1 MINRSLLAA
10 SIAVALVQHAAAAP
24 LLPINARGLAMG
36 NTGVASAKMVH
47 APQYN
52 PALLSTAN
60 DTDDFSISFP
70 QLGIIF
76 SDEDKLIESFDDIA
90 NEDYADD
97 GSGNQESIIDHF
109 DTVLTNLDNLLSKGS
124 NSVEQ
129 KITILETALNDSSAD
144 TDTYTTNLR
153 AASLDLD
160 TSVGSVQIQTGDLTQ
175 TTFDL
180 TSELDRV
187 SGSPLSSSL
196 GINGAVAIPSE
207 TFVAAVS
214 VSGTAYFSGRL
225 FFTEDDQ
232 NLFNDFALAID
243 DYAGEVKEFTEATV
257 LLADYLDQAKTEC
270 DSDSGSTA
278 CQESQDQA
286 AAQAAVTS
294 EEQNDLKSF
303 NRTSG
308 STTIIETDDQG
319 SIVITEDP
327 DLTSS
332 VQVIAVDI
340 SEVAL
345 TLSRKFLI
353 DGKNLAIGITPKLQT
368 IKTFNYVANIED
380 DEIKN
385 QEIKNTEQNFSDFN
399 IDIGAAYQFG
409 PRKQWQAGIVVKNL
423 LSREYKTESNAY
435 GPGNEETT
443 ETTISLDTQLRG
455 GISHTTD
462 WTVIAF
468 DLDLMEN
475 APVAFE
481 KPTKYAAIGAE
492 LDLYD
497 TLQLRLGY
505 RKNLSVSDSAV
516 ASVGLGFSP
525 FGIHLDIAAMANPHD
540 PEKEAGAAF
549 ELGFYF

>member
-1 MINRSLLAA
+1 MIKRSLLAA
-10 SIAVALVQHAAAAP
+10 SIAIALVQQAAAAP

-36 NTGVASAKMVH
+36 STGVASAKMAN

-52 PALLSTAN
+52 PALLSTAT
-60 DTDDFSISFP
+60 DTDNFAIIFP

-97 GSGNQESIIDHF
+97 GSGNQESIVDHF
-109 DTVLTNLDNLLSKGS
+109 DTVLTNLDNLLSNGT

-129 KITILETALNDSSAD
+129 KIINLEAAFSDTAAD
-144 TDTYTTNLR
+144 ADTYTARLR
-153 AASLDLD
+153 EASLSLD
-160 TSVGSVQIQTGDLTQ
+160 TSVGSVQVQTSDLTQ

-187 SGSPLSSSL
+187 SGSPLSGYL
-196 GINGAVAIPSE
+196 GINGAIAIPNK
-207 TFVAAVS
+207 TFAAAVS
-214 VSGTAYFSGRL
+214 VSGSAYVSGRL

-232 NLFNDFALAID
+232 NLFNDYALAID
-243 DYAGEVKEFTEATV
+243 DYAREVKEFTAATV
-257 LLADYLDQAKTEC
+257 KLADDIDRAEADCEADSTSDACSESSEQAT
-270 DSDSGSTA
+270 
-278 CQESQDQA
+278 
-286 AAQAAVTS
+286 AQAEETE
-294 EEQNDLKSF
+294 EEQRDLKNF

-308 STTIIETDDQG
+308 STVIIETDDQG
-319 SIVITEDP
+319 NIVIKEDP

-332 VQVIAVDI
+332 VQVIVVDI
-340 SEVAL
+340 SEIEL

-353 DGKNLAIGITPKLQT
+353 DGKNIAIGITPKLQT
-368 IKTFNYVANIED
+368 IKTFNYVANIQG
-380 DEIKN
+380 EIDN
-385 QEIKNTEQNFSDFN
+385 QEIKDTEQNFSNFN

-409 PRKQWQAGIVVKNL
+409 ARKQWQAGIVVKNL
-423 LSREYKTESNAY
+423 LSQEYKTESNTY
-435 GPGNEETT
+435 GPGNGETT
-443 ETTISLDTQLRG
+443 ETTISLDTQIRG

-462 WTVIAF
+462 WTVVAF
-468 DLDLMEN
+468 DLDLKEN
-475 APVAFE
+475 APIAFE

-505 RKNLSVSDSAV
+505 RKNISVSDSAV

-525 FGIHLDIAAMANPHD
+525 FGIHLDIAAMANPSD
-540 PEKEAGAAF
+540 PEKEVGASL
-549 ELGFYF
+549 ELGFNF